1 MRSALAALVLAVA
14 LGASAGA
21 TLYVQ
26 SFDAVIDLTSA
37 GDLEVVETLTV
48 VFVTPHH
55 GIERDIPVSYRTS
68 LGTRVTI
75 DLALEEIALD
85 GATVPYVSR
94 RSGADQYLR
103 IGDPD
108 RTITGTHA
116 YRIAYTVRRAL
127 LFHDSYLQL
136 YWNVTGNDWEI
147 PIRRATAILSLPA
160 GTSLENVSATSY
172 AGPEGSAGLGQPS
185 TVDAAGRLLFTAGTL
200 NPGSGL
206 TIDVSIPRTLL
217 PITPPTFAEKL
228 GRFLWDNKLTALPI
242 ATLVFMTV
250 LWFRVGKDPRK
261 GVIAPAFEPPSGLG
275 PGAAGVLVDDR
286 MDLRDVSAMVIGLA
300 VGGYL
305 TIREDSPEGDS
316 IVDKARAWIGGST
329 SHYAFV
335 RGRRSPDDLSAAE
348 HALYDAIFPDAET
361 KETSLDALENR
372 FYKHLPTLRLRLFDE
387 LIAKKLYAR
396 NPERTR
402 ASYAGWAGALIAAG
416 AGLGVVFASIY
427 AGVAL
432 AASGLVVLA
441 FAPIMPRK
449 TTSGTAALVEVLGL
463 SEYIQR
469 AEVDRI
475 EFTDAPA
482 KSPERFEKL
491 LPYAVALGLTTIWVR
506 QFEGLLREPPQWYS
520 GAPTFN
526 GHMFGLSLGRLATGM
541 QRTFVSMPRTAPA
554 AGRSAWGGRSTFGGG
569 FSGGGFGGGG
579 GRGW

>member
-1 MRSALAALVLAVA
+1 MRSALAALALAVT
-14 LGASAGA
+14 LGVSVGA
-21 TLYVQ
+21 TLYIQ

-55 GIERDIPVSYRTS
+55 GIERYITVSGRTP
-68 LGTRVTI
+68 LGKRVTI
-75 DLALEEIALD
+75 DLRVGEVTMD
-85 GATVPYVSR
+85 GASVPVKSR
-94 RSGADQYLR
+94 RSGDHQYLR

-108 RTITGTHA
+108 RTITGTHI
-116 YRIAYTVRRAL
+116 YRIAYTAGRAL
-127 LFHDSYLQL
+127 VFRDDYLQL
-136 YWNVTGNDWEI
+136 YWNVTGVDWEI
-147 PIRRATAILSLPA
+147 PIRGAKAILSLPA
-160 GTSLENVSATSY
+160 GTPLENVSTTSY
-172 AGPEGSAGLGQPS
+172 AGPEGSAGLGQPV
-185 TVDAAGRLLFTAGTL
+185 TVDAAGRLVFAAGTL

-206 TIDVSIPRTLL
+206 TIDVSIPRALL

-228 GRFLWDNKLTALPI
+228 GRFLWDNKLAALPM
-242 ATLVFMTV
+242 ATLVFMIV
-250 LWFRVGKDPRK
+250 LWYRVGKDPRK
-261 GVIAPAFEPPSGLG
+261 GVIAPAFEPSSGLG

-305 TIREDSPEGDS
+305 TIREDTPEGDS

-335 RGRRSPDDLSAAE
+335 RGRRSPDDLRPAE
-348 HALYDAIFPDAET
+348 RALFDAIFPDAEA

-372 FYKHLPTLRLRLFDE
+372 FYKHLPTIRLRLFDE
-387 LIAKKLYAR
+387 LIAKKLYTR

-416 AGLGVVFASIY
+416 AGLGVWLQSLYV
-427 AGVAL
+427 GVAVAL
-432 AASGLVVLA
+432 SGLVVLC

-449 TTSGTAALVEVLGL
+449 TTQGAAALAEVLGL
-463 SEYIQR
+463 AEYIQR

-506 QFEGLLREPPQWYS
+506 QFEGLLRVPPQWYS
-520 GAPTFN
+520 GGATFN
-526 GHMFGLSLGRLATGM
+526 AHLFGLSLGRLTTGM
-541 QRTFVSMPRTAPA
+541 QSTFVSMPRTAA
-554 AGRSAWGGRSTFGGG
+554 SSGRSAWSGRSTFGGG